1 MIRDPTGPEE
11 TMSIRFYL
19 SVYPES
25 LIASM
30 LPPQEFGNYYAVGD
44 RKRTRGQAIFFELDA
59 GRLAESFDLRAAR
72 ERCVPHA
79 DGSPK
84 RSVYLAIY
92 RVLER
97 IPTGALGRLFLVT
110 DDGRVLGL
118 DAAPWTPPDQQRLH
132 LYQELAP
139 STTRAV
145 SLLDPAAFCR
155 RITDLSQPVS
165 VPRLAFAELTL
176 DGLATD
182 PVHARVDNL
191 PYPNVEHLRD
201 CLVGALEHP
210 ERPTKTVVRCTGGA
224 MLYRTIEGGFFVGDP
239 DHLVF
244 YRFPTRD
251 ELETEHYVWWRSAMT
266 VGFAFS

>member
-1 MIRDPTGPEE
+1 MKPWL
-11 TMSIRFYL
+11 YL

-25 LIASM
+25 LVASM
-30 LPPQEFGNYYAVGD
+30 LPPEEFGNYYAVGD
-44 RKRTRGQAIFFELDA
+44 RKRTRGQAIYFEVDPDRIEN
-59 GRLAESFDLRAAR
+59 GFDLAAAR

-79 DGSPK
+79 DGHPK
-84 RSVYLAIY
+84 RSVYLSIY

-97 IPTGALGRLFLVT
+97 IPPDALGRLYLAT

-118 DAAPWTPPDQQRLH
+118 DPTPWTPSAAPRLH

-145 SLLDPAAFCR
+145 SRLDPAEFCR
-155 RITDLSQPVS
+155 RITDVGQLVS
-165 VPRLAFAELTL
+165 VPRLAFAELML
-176 DGLATD
+176 QDLADD

-191 PYPNVEHLRD
+191 PYANIEHLRD

-210 ERPTKTVVRCTGGA
+210 ERPTKTVVRCSGGA
-224 MLYRTIEGGFFVGDP
+224 LLYRTIEGGFFVGDQQQFR
-239 DHLVF
+239 F
-244 YRFPTRD
+244 YRFPSRE
-251 ELETEHYVWWRSAMT
+251 ELETVHYVWWRSAMT